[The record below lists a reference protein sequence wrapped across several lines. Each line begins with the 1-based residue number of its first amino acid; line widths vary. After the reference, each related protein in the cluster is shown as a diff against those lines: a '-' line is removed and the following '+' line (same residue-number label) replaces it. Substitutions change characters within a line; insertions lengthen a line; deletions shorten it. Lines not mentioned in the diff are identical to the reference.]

1 MMEFAN
7 SERKGSANSQ
17 LKCQSEELAFR
28 KQCIILVGSSNEI
41 NNFVRSSLAVFWNQ
55 KISNMNQKDS

>member
-17 LKCQSEELAFR
+17 LKCQNEELAFR
-28 KQCIILVGSSNEI
+28 KQCIILVGSSNTKSIIFSEAPWLFFGI
-41 NNFVRSSLAVFWNQ
+41 KKFQ
-55 KISNMNQKDS
+55 I